1 MSERAR
7 ETVDRSSAPAPD
19 DRRLVSA
26 RLLLELVNNH
36 LDPGYAAAAERRDPD
51 APPRRYDRPAVIVGC
66 LLIGFIL
73 IVAYVN
79 THRGAPEAQKVHDSL
94 VSRVRSAEKEGNDL
108 AKQVAGVEAA
118 LSRAQDNAL
127 SAARVQQLNLA
138 QLQAGQ
144 VAVTGPGVTVTLREP
159 PTATASPTPGR
170 GGTTPIGETNILT
183 DRDVRSIVNELWHDG
198 AEAIA
203 VNDVRLTPTSA
214 IRFAGEA
221 VLVDFQAITPPY
233 VIRAIGNG
241 DALDTT
247 FAESAVASR
256 YKTLSGVEHIGFDFT
271 NSGTLTL
278 PASAPINVRYAH
290 PTHRG
295 PR

>member
-1 MSERAR
+1 MS
-7 ETVDRSSAPAPD
+7 TPAPD

-36 LDPGYAAAAERRDPD
+36 LDPGYAAAAERREPD
-51 APPRRYDRPAVIVGC
+51 APPRRYDRPAVLVGC
-66 LLIGFIL
+66 LLIGFVL
-73 IVAYVN
+73 VVAYVN

-94 VSRVRSAEKEGNDL
+94 VSRVRAAEKQGDDL
-108 AKQVAGVEAA
+108 AKQVSSAEAA

-127 SAARVQQLNLA
+127 SGALVNQLDLA

-144 VAVTGPGVTVTLREP
+144 IAVSGPGVTVTLREP
-159 PTATASPTPGR
+159 AAPTASPSAGR
-170 GGTTPIGETNILT
+170 GGTTPIGATNILT

-233 VIRAIGNG
+233 VIKAVGSG
-241 DALDTT
+241 DALVTT

-256 YKTLSGVEHIGFDFT
+256 YKTLEGVEHIGFDFT
-271 NSGTLTL
+271 NSSKLTL
-278 PASAPINVRYAH
+278 PASAPANLRYAH
-290 PTHRG
+290 VQRG